1 MWLIDRHSDGHGSRR
16 IPLPDVVRSALV
28 RWYIGE
34 GSRSD
39 EEAGITLV
47 QQARLGE
54 KWLACDCLADHE
66 PPPILTPAFLSEAET
81 YYLRRLTGAKRPEHL
96 PDCPFFRDQ
105 ATNRM
110 SEIRPPHSPAD
121 PPEGFFEVL
130 RPAPEKLAQ
139 KPESASS
146 DDRTRHASV
155 PRLARLLWRLMS
167 LSGVQRTPPPQE
179 DLSAR
184 SIADEFRAL
193 SAAAARIEIAPGI
206 ELGRVLWTHALAFH
220 SNRVYAGLREL
231 SRQWPRG
238 HAPQAFLA
246 LYASAVQGSTIIV
259 AGAEPVTLANRVQ
272 SPSIRGNVIKGPYLV
287 LVVVGEYP
295 EAHGYAALRAYAQ
308 PIVSGQRFV
317 PVDSE
322 FERAVYRSLLETRR
336 LLDKAGVD
344 LVIEKPLFDRLTQR
358 GACRPDFLLEAR
370 SRATG
375 EVRQLIVE
383 AMGFVSDDYLA
394 AKAVTHPRME
404 LIAPILS
411 VSVEDV
417 DRAAVPSMIRAT
429 LRV

>member
-1 MWLIDRHSDGHGSRR
+1 M
-16 IPLPDVVRSALV
+16 
-28 RWYIGE
+28 
-34 GSRSD
+34 
-39 EEAGITLV
+39 
-47 QQARLGE
+47 
-54 KWLACDCLADHE
+54 
-66 PPPILTPAFLSEAET
+66 
-81 YYLRRLTGAKRPEHL
+81 
-96 PDCPFFRDQ
+96 
-105 ATNRM
+105 
-110 SEIRPPHSPAD
+110 
-121 PPEGFFEVL
+121 
-130 RPAPEKLAQ
+130 
-139 KPESASS
+139 
-146 DDRTRHASV
+146 
-155 PRLARLLWRLMS
+155 
-167 LSGVQRTPPPQE
+167 
-179 DLSAR
+179 
-184 SIADEFRAL
+184 
-193 SAAAARIEIAPGI
+193 
-206 ELGRVLWTHALAFH
+206 
-220 SNRVYAGLREL
+220 
-231 SRQWPRG
+231 
-238 HAPQAFLA
+238 
-246 LYASAVQGSTIIV
+246 
-259 AGAEPVTLANRVQ
+259 
-272 SPSIRGNVIKGPYLV
+272 
-287 LVVVGEYP
+287 GEYP